1 MTRAPLTAAVA
12 LACLLAACS
21 RPPPPDPLT
30 RLPAEAKAAIG
41 LPPLPV
47 LKQKSFELLFN
58 VPGLDGV
65 VDWLH
70 FRFGLDLERDSEE
83 ERFGVSLARPI
94 AACLA
99 RGFWVLIV
107 PLADPGRFE
116 EAVAARLHQ
125 NGYEAGAP
133 GVWTRGR
140 AAAVIRVHERLAWM
154 ATAARDN
161 AGYLA
166 SVLQEISAG
175 ERAAPLAL
183 PADGAVALRGG
194 WYDMMSALDPL
205 RAFGDVPLAARSIA
219 YGFGELTGSLAFDQD
234 GVRLTLQI
242 DGGGNAG
249 LLSTLASAAPFPL
262 EALRDQLDYQPVVL
276 AGARAAPERLALVLP
291 QALRRHLSG
300 AVVAAIGL
308 PESTA
313 RLIRNLTQ
321 DPGSFGWGAL
331 PWTALAARA
340 AGSSPADQPALDR
353 RLPFHVRWR
362 DSGLIGAS
370 DLAGRG
376 EAALPEGFTV
386 SPDTIAF
393 VHVSF
398 RALYEALRET
408 DLFPYALKV
417 LSGPRTVDLEIGLQG
432 DTLHLRF
439 ELVL

>member
-1 MTRAPLTAAVA
+1 MTRARLTWAVTLA
-12 LACLLAACS
+12 WLSLACS
-21 RPPPPDPLT
+21 HPPPPDPLT
-30 RLPAEAKAAIG
+30 RLPAEANVVIG
-41 LPPLPV
+41 LPALPV

-58 VPGLDGV
+58 IPGLDGV

-83 ERFGVSLARPI
+83 ARFGVSLERPI

-99 RGFWVLIV
+99 RGVWVLVV
-107 PLADPGRFE
+107 PLSDPERFE

-140 AAAVIRVHERLAWM
+140 AAAVIRVHRQLAWM
-154 ATAARDN
+154 ATAASDN
-161 AGYLA
+161 ADYLA
-166 SVLQEISAG
+166 SVLEEITAG

-194 WYDMMSALDPL
+194 WYDLMSALDPL
-205 RAFGDVPLAARSIA
+205 RVFGDVPLAARSIA
-219 YGFGELTGSLAFDQD
+219 YGFGDLTGSLAFDQD
-234 GVRLTLQI
+234 GVRLTLRI

-249 LLSTLASAAPFPL
+249 LLSTLATRAPFPL
-262 EALRDQLDYQPVVL
+262 EALRGQLDYQPVVL
-276 AGARAAPERLALVLP
+276 AGARVAPERLALVLP
-291 QALRRHLSG
+291 SALRRHLSG
-300 AVVAAIGL
+300 AAVAAVGL
-308 PESTA
+308 PESPA

-321 DPGSFGWGAL
+321 DPGSFGWSVL

-340 AGSSPADQPALDR
+340 AGSTPEDKPALDR

-362 DSGLIGAS
+362 NSGLIGAS

-386 SPDTIAF
+386 SPDTVAF
-393 VHVSF
+393 AHVSF
-398 RALYEALRET
+398 RTVYEALRET

-417 LSGPRTVDLEIGLQG
+417 LSGPRTVDLEIELKEG
-432 DTLHLRF
+432 TLTLRL
-439 ELVL
+439 ELVI